1 MPPPPPA
8 SWSAS
13 IGCGRREIERLRV
26 RIASDLHD
34 DVGSNLWS
42 ITLLSRILA
51 KQGSLG
57 AEEQQDVNEINR
69 IAVQTSNAIRDIIW
83 LIKSR
88 L

>member
-1 MPPPPPA
+1 MRQA
-8 SWSAS
+8 R
-13 IGCGRREIERLRV
+13 RREIERLRV